1 LGRFYT
7 LGCMITVTLV
17 CTVSRTLVST
27 SVRSCVGSSSDC
39 LVSFRVCTWYV
50 FFSPSCQ
57 PLRQRCVPRP
67 SLRSSAPPQVESFDR
82 WTERTGVVMTPVHNQ
97 LQSRH
102 ATSSTVPAWWER
114 MVIAPLSQPSCGHL
128 ALPTSV
134 TSCDRRHERC
144 RVTSCH
150 PCTIRLCVV
159 MTPVIAPLS
168 MTSCG
173 VTSCHSCTLRPCVV
187 MTPDRWTVRR
197 VTSCYPYTIRPSV
210 VMTPVTLAWSGRTVP
225 APLSL
230 SSCGA
235 SFPRGCQV

>member
-1 LGRFYT
+1 MGRFYT

-57 PLRQRCVPRP
+57 PLRQRCVLRP
-67 SLRSSAPPQVESFDR
+67 SLRSSAPPPVESFDR
-82 WTERTGVVMTPVHNQ
+82 WTERTGVVTTPVHNQ

-102 ATSSTVPAWWER
+102 VTSPTVPAWWER

-128 ALPTSV
+128 ALPMPV
-134 TSCDRRHERC
+134 MSCDRRHERY

-150 PCTIRLCVV
+150 SGTIRLC
-159 MTPVIAPLS
+159 
-168 MTSCG
+168 
-173 VTSCHSCTLRPCVV
+173 
-187 MTPDRWTVRR
+187 
-197 VTSCYPYTIRPSV
+197 V
-210 VMTPVTLAWSGRTVP
+210 VMTPVTLAWSGRMVP
-225 APLSL
+225 APLSP

>member
-1 LGRFYT
+1 MGRFYT

-102 ATSSTVPAWWER
+102 VTSPTVPAWWER

-159 MTPVIAPLS
+159 MTPVS
-168 MTSCG
+168 
-173 VTSCHSCTLRPCVV
+173 
-187 MTPDRWTVRR
+187 
-197 VTSCYPYTIRPSV
+197 
-210 VMTPVTLAWSGRTVP
+210 LAWSERM
-225 APLSL
+225 ALAHFSL
-230 SSCGA
+230 SFCGV
-235 SFPRGCQV
+235 SHLRDC

>member
-1 LGRFYT
+1 MGRFYT

-67 SLRSSAPPQVESFDR
+67 PLRSSAPPPVTSCNR
-82 WTERTGVVMTPVHNQ
+82 WPERCRVMSYHPCTTRPCTVMVP
-97 LQSRH
+97 
-102 ATSSTVPAWWER
+102 AVPAWWER

-128 ALPTSV
+128 ALPMPV
-134 TSCDRRHERC
+134 TSCDRRHERY

-150 PCTIRLCVV
+150 SGTIRLC
-159 MTPVIAPLS
+159 
-168 MTSCG
+168 
-173 VTSCHSCTLRPCVV
+173 
-187 MTPDRWTVRR
+187 
-197 VTSCYPYTIRPSV
+197 V
-210 VMTPVTLAWSGRTVP
+210 VMTPVTLAWSGRMAP